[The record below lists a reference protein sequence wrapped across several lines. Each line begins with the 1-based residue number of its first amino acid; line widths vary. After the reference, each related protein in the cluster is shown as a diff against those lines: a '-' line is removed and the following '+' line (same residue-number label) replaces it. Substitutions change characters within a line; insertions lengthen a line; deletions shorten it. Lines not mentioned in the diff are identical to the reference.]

1 MGDTVPQ
8 FDSSSSLEVHGH
20 PALCVHAKLRNAV
33 NFEEV
38 ESIRMPIL
46 VQLGYPDIDGTKAL
60 IGHIDRLHSGSMLV
74 TGTIFPLGCQ

>member
-8 FDSSSSLEVHGH
+8 FDFSSSLEVHGH

-38 ESIRMPIL
+38 ESIRMISEYHVNRQSNLDFDSPVPPSREEYEEAIES
-46 VQLGYPDIDGTKAL
+46 
-60 IGHIDRLHSGSMLV
+60 LHLPEGR
-74 TGTIFPLGCQ
+74 T